1 MKQSVTVELGGRPLT
16 IETGRLAKQASGA
29 VLVTYGETM
38 VLVTAVATDD
48 IREGIDFLPL
58 TVDYQEMSYAAGRIP
73 GGFFRR
79 EIGRPSDKET
89 LTSRFIDRPIRPLFP
104 DGWSYETQLI
114 ATVLSMDQDNE
125 PDVLAITGAS
135 AALAVSNIPFASPI
149 AGIRLGRIDGKFVVN
164 PSKADLEKSDME
176 LVVAGSKDA
185 IVMVEGGGAF
195 IPEDEMLDAIFFAH
209 QAMQPAI
216 EAQEKLI
223 ALSGKAK
230 RQVPPRAEHPEL
242 MARVT
247 EVGTASLKEA
257 ITVADKMARHD
268 AVKEAKRGVLA
279 QLAEQFPGQEKDIKN
294 CFYDLERL
302 LLRQMIVT
310 EKRRTDGRRFD
321 EVRPIT
327 CEVGIL
333 PRTHGSALFTR
344 GETQA
349 AVITTLGTSQDEQK
363 IESISG
369 DSFKSFLLHYNFP
382 PYSVGE
388 AKNLRGPGR
397 REIGHGALAE
407 RAIKRVLPTAQEFP
421 YTIRVVSEIMES
433 NGSSSMATVCGGIL
447 SLMDAGVPIKAPV
460 AGIAMGLIHEG
471 DSIIILSDIIG
482 DEDHSGDMDFKVCG
496 TTEGITALQ
505 MDIKIQGMTRDVLR
519 SALYQARDGRI
530 HILGEMHKG
539 LDHPRGELSTY
550 APKLVTIEVKTER
563 LKDIIGPGGKTVRGI
578 QAETGARIDI
588 EDSGKI
594 HIASSIMG
602 ATDRAIA
609 MIRAIVQEPEVG
621 QVYKGIVK
629 KILDFGA
636 FVEILP
642 NLDGLVHIS
651 QLDIARVKNVR
662 DVITEGDEV
671 MVKVLEIDPQ
681 GKIRLSRKATM
692 E

>member
-16 IETGRLAKQASGA
+16 VETGRMAKQASGA

-89 LTSRFIDRPIRPLFP
+89 LTSRFIDRPIRPLFA

-135 AALAVSNIPFASPI
+135 AALAVSDIPFASPI

-164 PSKADLEKSDME
+164 PSKADLEKSDLE

-223 ALSGKAK
+223 ELSGKAK
-230 RQVPPRAEHPEL
+230 RQVPPRVEHPEL

-247 EVGTASLKEA
+247 DVGTAPLKEA

-268 AVKEAKRGVLA
+268 SVKAAKHFVLA

-363 IESISG
+363 IESIAG

-407 RAIKRVLPTAQEFP
+407 RAIKRVIPTAQEFP
-421 YTIRVVSEIMES
+421 YTIRIVSEIMES
-433 NGSSSMATVCGGIL
+433 NGSSSMATVC
-447 SLMDAGVPIKAPV
+447 
-460 AGIAMGLIHEG
+460 
-471 DSIIILSDIIG
+471 
-482 DEDHSGDMDFKVCG
+482 
-496 TTEGITALQ
+496 
-505 MDIKIQGMTRDVLR
+505 
-519 SALYQARDGRI
+519 
-530 HILGEMHKG
+530 
-539 LDHPRGELSTY
+539 
-550 APKLVTIEVKTER
+550 
-563 LKDIIGPGGKTVRGI
+563 
-578 QAETGARIDI
+578 
-588 EDSGKI
+588 
-594 HIASSIMG
+594 
-602 ATDRAIA
+602 
-609 MIRAIVQEPEVG
+609 
-621 QVYKGIVK
+621 
-629 KILDFGA
+629 
-636 FVEILP
+636 
-642 NLDGLVHIS
+642 
-651 QLDIARVKNVR
+651 
-662 DVITEGDEV
+662 
-671 MVKVLEIDPQ
+671 
-681 GKIRLSRKATM
+681 
-692 E
+692 